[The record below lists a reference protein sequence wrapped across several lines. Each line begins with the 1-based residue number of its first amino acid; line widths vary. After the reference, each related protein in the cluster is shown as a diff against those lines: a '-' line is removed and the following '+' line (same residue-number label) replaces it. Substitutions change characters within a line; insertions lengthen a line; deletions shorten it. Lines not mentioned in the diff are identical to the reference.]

1 MKYLDKSLLE
11 IHELLKS
18 KKIKPLDLVEEAF
31 ENIESHKEYNAYITL
46 NKEDEVIIGLP
57 ITNDKDCIG
66 IIAATGYGKKVLTS
80 EFPIQGRGGKG
91 VFILKTTPA
100 TGDLTGARILTQD
113 DNVLLISKT
122 SSICVSSEEF
132 PLSNLAARPPE
143 LYAAASDII
152 LGRNFLRIFILSFN
166 GSSDKQFLRNLLK

>member
-1 MKYLDKSLLE
+1 MAIRFE
-11 IHELLKS
+11 S
-18 KKIKPLDLVEEAF
+18 KLI
-31 ENIESHKEYNAYITL
+31 NAIGRVAMGVKGITL
-46 NKEDEVIIGLP
+46 NEEDEVIIGLP

-66 IIAATGYGKKVLTS
+66 IIAATGYGKKVLAS
-80 EFPIQGRGGKG
+80 EFSIQGRGGKG

-132 PLSNLAARPPE
+132 PLSSRIAIGNIMTSNRN
-143 LYAAASDII
+143 II
-152 LGRNFLRIFILSFN
+152 SMIKI
-166 GSSDKQFLRNLLK
+166 